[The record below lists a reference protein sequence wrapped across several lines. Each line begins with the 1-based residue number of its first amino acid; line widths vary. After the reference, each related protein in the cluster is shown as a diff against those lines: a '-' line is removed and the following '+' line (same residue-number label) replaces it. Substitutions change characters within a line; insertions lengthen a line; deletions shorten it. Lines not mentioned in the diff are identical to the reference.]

1 MKRILLTFLLLLFMT
16 ISVSSVGLAISIS
29 DWKIYETDDFIVF
42 YPQGYEEQAKE
53 TLYYLSKY
61 KSKVDTL
68 TGNDNEIKTR
78 VVIQDSGLLTDGEAD
93 PISVKISIFTC
104 NPELFSNMISYDS
117 WLRLVSVHEYTHISQ
132 MTNNSGTAS
141 SLTKIFG
148 NYFSPNVHIPMWMME
163 GITVYSESQVSPYE
177 GRLNAGYF
185 DTLIASKAAA
195 NKLPSILQANYYH
208 NHFPLGQ
215 YYLYG
220 GEFFKYLAASYG
232 EEKIAQFFN
241 EYSSYYWA
249 PFIGDLFPAIGI
261 DKAAKKIYGKTF
273 PQLFE
278 EWKLSETNKYKDW
291 KRTGTEIVK
300 NKLGGKIYGLNYAN
314 KKLYYFK
321 LERINPGPLSYF
333 QLYNL
338 VEYNLE
344 NNKERVLKTFSES
357 WNGIIQI
364 ANNKL
369 YFSLLDKSGEN
380 AILHSYDLKTNK
392 IQKILKDDFNDFAVL
407 NDETIIYAKK
417 NKDKFGSEIWRCS
430 NKNKEKIGITAELIT
445 EIKSYKDKLIVVS
458 KENVD
463 SYGIK
468 YLNIDNLSLETIID
482 TPYPE
487 TNINLIGDKLYY
499 NSNYQGFTTTY
510 QYDLYKKKLV
520 EFTDGNNSI
529 RGIQALDYKDNLYF
543 TSISAEEINLY
554 KTPLNYEPIPIPEM
568 ENVRSDINLAD
579 LDIEIKE
586 GNGLSKSL
594 TYLFKPNIRFFPSLL
609 AGEDALGLNAYSID
623 YSDDGLDYY
632 FSSQMLLPFT
642 LSHATPDDDDE
653 EKETKLDVFLPLS
666 SNVILDYN
674 TNFSE
679 DAIPGIRLFLP
690 SVRQN
695 LALYLQTNVNSD
707 GVNSELNYSYLFD
720 NSSIIFKGSNFED
733 FEKDANIR
741 GFDFD
746 DFDNGYQASIEYLY
760 KLAEIKKGLWNPNI
774 FIGDM
779 YASVFVDYLNDTD
792 LNNDEIAYGYELSFE
807 LGMAHQIHFV
817 PMVGVA
823 VSDDD
828 TEEYLGFK
836 ILSFF

>member
-1 MKRILLTFLLLLFMT
+1 MKRILFLFFYLFL
-16 ISVSSVGLAISIS
+16 IIIPVSSIGLATSIS
-29 DWKIYETDDFIVF
+29 DWKTYETDDFIIF
-42 YPQGYEEQAKE
+42 YPQGYEAQAKE

-68 TGNDNEIKTR
+68 TGNDNKIKTR
-78 VVIQDSGLLTDGEAD
+78 IVIQDSGLLTDGEAD

-132 MTNNSGTAS
+132 MTNSSGTAS

-148 NYFSPNVHIPMWMME
+148 NYFSPNIHIPLWMME

-177 GRLNAGYF
+177 GRLNGGYF
-185 DTLIASKAAA
+185 DTFIASKAAEG
-195 NKLPSILQANYYH
+195 KLPSILEANYGH
-208 NHFPLGQ
+208 NHFPFGQ

-220 GEFFKYLAASYG
+220 GEFFKYLAATYG
-232 EEKIAQFFN
+232 EEKITQFFN
-241 EYSSYYWA
+241 EYGSYYWT
-249 PFIGDLFPAIGI
+249 PIIGDFFPALGI

-278 EWKLSETNKYKDW
+278 EWQLNETNKYKDW
-291 KRTGTEIVK
+291 KISGTAVVK
-300 NKLGGKIYGLNYAN
+300 NKLGGSIYGLNYAK

-321 LERINPGPLSYF
+321 VKRITPGPFRYF
-333 QLYNL
+333 ELYNL
-338 VEYNLE
+338 VEYDLQ
-344 NNKERVLKTFSES
+344 NNKERILKTFSEP
-357 WNGIIQI
+357 WNGMIQI
-364 ANNKL
+364 VNNKL

-380 AILHSYDLKTNK
+380 AILHSYDLKTNQ
-392 IQKILKDDFNDFAVL
+392 IQKILKDDFNDFTVL
-407 NDETIIYAKK
+407 DDEIIIYAKK
-417 NKDKFGSEIWRCS
+417 NKDKYGSEIWKYS
-430 NKNKEKIGITAELIT
+430 NKDKQKIGITLELIS
-445 EIKSYKDKLIVVS
+445 EMKSYQDKFIVVS
-458 KENVD
+458 KEAVG

-468 YLNIDNLSLETIID
+468 YLNIDDLSLEAIID
-482 TPYPE
+482 TPYAE
-487 TNINLIGDKLYY
+487 ANMNLIGDKLYY

-554 KTPLNYEPIPIPEM
+554 KTPLNYEPVPIPKT
-568 ENVRSDINLAD
+568 ENVESDVDLAD

-594 TYLFKPNIRFFPSLL
+594 SYLLKPNIRLFPSLL
-609 AGEDALGLNAYSID
+609 AGQDALGLNSYSID

-632 FSSQMLLPFT
+632 FNSQMLLPFT
-642 LSHATPDDDDE
+642 ISHATPDDDDE
-653 EKETKLDVFLPLS
+653 ERETKLDLFLPLS

-679 DAIPGIRLFLP
+679 DAIPGIRFLLP

-720 NSSIIFKGSNFED
+720 NSSIIFQGSKFED
-733 FEKDANIR
+733 FEKDADIR

-746 DFDNGYQASIEYLY
+746 DFDNGYQGSLEYLY

-774 FIGDM
+774 FIGDI
-779 YASVFVDYLNDTD
+779 YASVFVDYFNDTD
-792 LNNDEIAYGYELSFE
+792 LDNEESAYGYELSFE
-807 LGMAHQIHFV
+807 IGMAQQIHFV
-817 PMVGVA
+817 PMIGVA

-828 TEEYLGFK
+828 TEKYLGFK
-836 ILSFF
+836 ILGFF